1 MTQLDGRT
9 PQTPVRVPPA
19 LAARLVGG
27 EINLAEFVGL
37 RRDTLYAIAR
47 VGYQFLNSGR
57 IEQARRVYRGLVAAD
72 PYDSVF
78 RCHLAAAH
86 HRLGDLDDAV
96 EEYTAALRFNHA
108 NVDALAGRSEI
119 FLQRGRI
126 GEAVADLRAV
136 IALDPHA
143 QRATTLRA
151 RAVLQ
156 TLRNAAAAQA
166 TSQTSTP
173 PRAGEA

>member
-1 MTQLDGRT
+1 MSQQNSRPT
-9 PQTPVRVPPA
+9 PQPVRVPPA
-19 LAARLVGG
+19 LAERLVGG

-37 RRDTLYAIAR
+37 GREALYTIAR
-47 VGYQFLNSGR
+47 VGYQFLNGGR
-57 IEQARRVYRGLVAAD
+57 VEQARQVYRGLVAAD

-86 HRLGDLDDAV
+86 HRLGDLDEAV
-96 EEYTAALRFNHA
+96 KEYTAALRFNYA

-126 GEAVADLRAV
+126 AEAIADLHAV
-136 IALDPHA
+136 ITHDPHG

-151 RAVLQ
+151 RAILPA
-156 TLRNAAAAQA
+156 LRDAAAQA
-166 TSQTSTP
+166 TRQSPAASGAP
-173 PRAGEA
+173 DS

>member
-1 MTQLDGRT
+1 MTQLDSRT
-9 PQTPVRVPPA
+9 PPPPVNIPPA

-37 RRDTLYAIAR
+37 RRDALYAIAR

-57 IEQARRVYRGLVAAD
+57 VEQARQVYRGLVAAD

-86 HRLGDLDDAV
+86 QRLGDLDEAV
-96 EEYTAALRFNHA
+96 EEYTAALRFNYA

-126 GEAVADLRAV
+126 ADAVADLRAV
-136 IALDPHA
+136 ITLDPQA
-143 QRATTLRA
+143 ERATTLRA
-151 RAVLQ
+151 RAILQ
-156 TLRNAAAAQA
+156 TLRNAAAQA
-166 TSQTSTP
+166 TRQSSTP
-173 PRAGEA
+173 TSAGDS